1 MHIGLRRTDE
11 RAVRAARGG
20 AGTCQD
26 SAVDI
31 DLADL
36 DFWRKPPKERNE
48 AFARLRQ
55 LEHPVFFPEKKVP
68 LLRSGKGFYALV
80 RHADVVEA
88 SRNAK
93 LFSSE
98 PAVTNPEPPGWVK
111 QVFGES
117 MVNMDD
123 PRHARLRR
131 IVTRS
136 FSPRMLANLQGD
148 IEAACARIVD
158 DVVRDGPK
166 DFVAQVAARLPIHVI
181 CDMLDIPHDLRE
193 RVHEHVDVST
203 AYTGLRPSL
212 ARSVQMA
219 GQNMLALLA
228 LQRMV
233 IKLGHERVADPGS
246 DLVSLLVN
254 ANPDGEKLT
263 DRELGSFFALLLVA
277 GNETARNTM
286 AHGIK
291 LLTDNPAQRELLM
304 SDFDTHING
313 AIEEMVRYVSPI
325 MQFRRTVTQ
334 DCSLRGLEL
343 KQGDK
348 VVLFY
353 GSANRDESVFPHA
366 DTFDITR
373 DTKPHVGFGGPGP
386 HFCLGANLARQ
397 EMRTMFR
404 ALLTRLPDIRSV
416 GEPELLLSN
425 FDNSVRSQPF
435 TC

>member
-1 MHIGLRRTDE
+1 MDV
-11 RAVRAARGG
+11 A
-20 AGTCQD
+20 
-26 SAVDI
+26 DI

-36 DFWRKPPKERNE
+36 DFWRRPLKERHE
-48 AFARLRQ
+48 AFARLRE
-55 LEHPVFFPEKKVP
+55 LEHPVFFEEKRVP

-93 LFSSE
+93 VFSSE

-136 FSPRMLANLQGD
+136 FSPRMLAGLQSD

-158 DVVRDGPK
+158 DVVKDGPR
-166 DFVAQVAARLPIHVI
+166 DFVDQVAARLPIHVI
-181 CDMLDIPHDLRE
+181 CDMLDIPQELRE
-193 RVHEHVDVST
+193 KVHQHVDVST
-203 AYTGLRPSL
+203 AYTGVRPSL
-212 ARSVQMA
+212 ARSIQLA

-233 IKLGHERVADPGS
+233 IKLGHERAAAPQG
-246 DLVSLLVN
+246 DLISLLVT

-263 DRELGSFFALLLVA
+263 DKELGSFFALLLVA

-291 LLTDNPAQRELLM
+291 LLTDNPAQRELLT
-304 SDFDTHING
+304 SDFDGHINNT
-313 AIEEMVRYVSPI
+313 IEEMVRYVSPI

-334 DCSLRGLEL
+334 DHSLRGLEL

-353 GSANRDESVFPHA
+353 GSANRDESVFPDP

-404 ALLTRLPDIRSV
+404 ELLTRLPGVRAV

-425 FDNSVRSQPF
+425 FDNSVRSQAF
-435 TC
+435 TF

>member
-1 MHIGLRRTDE
+1 M
-11 RAVRAARGG
+11 
-20 AGTCQD
+20 
-26 SAVDI
+26 DI

-36 DFWRKPPKERNE
+36 GFWRRPLKERNE
-48 AFARLRQ
+48 AFARLRE
-55 LEHPVFFPEKKVP
+55 LDRPVFFPERRVP

-93 LFSSE
+93 VFSSE

-111 QVFGES
+111 HVFGES

-131 IVTRS
+131 IVSRA
-136 FSPRMLANLQGD
+136 FSPKMLAGLQDGID
-148 IEAACARIVD
+148 RACAGIVD
-158 DVVRDGPK
+158 DVVAEGPG
-166 DFVAQVAARLPIHVI
+166 DFVRQVAARLPIHVI
-181 CDMLDIPHDLRE
+181 CDMMGIPDGMRE
-193 RVHEHVDVST
+193 QVHRHVDVST
-203 AYTGLRPSL
+203 AYTGVRPSL
-212 ARSVQMA
+212 PRTLRMA

-233 IKLGHERVADPGS
+233 IQLGKRRATAPEG
-246 DLVSLLVN
+246 DLVSALVT
-254 ANPDGEKLT
+254 ANVDGERLT

-291 LLTDNPAQRELLM
+291 LLTDNPEQRRLLTE
-304 SDFDTHING
+304 DFDARIGG
-313 AIEEMVRYVSPI
+313 AIEEMVRHVSPI

-334 DCSLRGLEL
+334 DHDLRGLHL
-343 KQGDK
+343 KAGDK

-353 GSANRDESVFPHA
+353 GSANRDEDVFP
-366 DTFDITR
+366 DPDRFDITR
-373 DTKPHVGFGGPGP
+373 ETRGHVGFGGPGP

-397 EMRTMFR
+397 EIRTMFR
-404 ALLTRLPDIRSV
+404 ELLTRLPDIRSV
-416 GEPELLLSN
+416 GEPELLPSN
-425 FDNSVRSQPF
+425 FDNSVRTQPF
-435 TC
+435 TF

>member
-1 MHIGLRRTDE
+1 M
-11 RAVRAARGG
+11 
-20 AGTCQD
+20 
-26 SAVDI
+26 DI

-36 DFWRKPPKERNE
+36 DFWRRPLKERHE

-55 LEHPVFFPEKKVP
+55 ADLPVFFPEKKVP
-68 LLRSGKGFYALV
+68 LLRSGTGFYALV

-93 LFSSE
+93 VFSSE

-111 QVFGES
+111 HVFGES

-131 IVTRS
+131 IVSRA
-136 FSPRMLANLQGD
+136 FSPKMLQGLQAD
-148 IEAACARIVD
+148 IEKACARIVD
-158 DVVRDGPK
+158 DVIAKGPG
-166 DFVAQVAARLPIHVI
+166 DFVSQVAARLPIHVI
-181 CDMLDIPHDLRE
+181 CDMMGIPESMRAK
-193 RVHEHVDVST
+193 VHEHVDAST
-203 AYTGLRPSL
+203 AYSGVRPSL
-212 ARSVQMA
+212 LQSARLA
-219 GQNMLALLA
+219 GKNVVALLA

-233 IKLGHERVADPGS
+233 IQLGHERVAEPGK
-246 DLVSLLVN
+246 DLVSALVT

-263 DRELGSFFALLLVA
+263 DKELGSFFALLLVA

-291 LLTDNPAQRELLM
+291 LLTDHPAQRELLM
-304 SDFDTHING
+304 SDFDGHING
-313 AIEEMVRYVSPI
+313 AVEEMVRHVSPI
-325 MQFRRTVTQ
+325 IQFRRTVTE
-334 DCSLRGLEL
+334 DYSLRGLEL
-343 KQGDK
+343 KKGDR

-353 GSANRDESVFPHA
+353 GSANRDEEVFPDA
-366 DTFDITR
+366 DAFDITR

-404 ALLTRLPDIRSV
+404 ELLTRLPEIRSV
-416 GEPELLLSN
+416 GEPELLVSN
-425 FDNSVRSQPF
+425 FDNSVRSQSF
-435 TC
+435 TF

>member
-1 MHIGLRRTDE
+1 M
-11 RAVRAARGG
+11 
-20 AGTCQD
+20 
-26 SAVDI
+26 DI

-36 DFWRKPPKERNE
+36 DFWRKPLKERQE

-68 LLRSGKGFYALV
+68 LLRSGTGFYALV

-93 LFSSE
+93 IFSSE

-111 QVFGES
+111 HVFGES

-131 IVTRS
+131 IVSRA
-136 FSPRMLANLQGD
+136 FSPKMLQNLQAD
-148 IEAACARIVD
+148 IEKACRRIVD
-158 DVVRDGPK
+158 DVIAAGPR
-166 DFVAQVAARLPIHVI
+166 DFVSQVAARLPIHVI
-181 CDMLDIPHDLRE
+181 CDMMGIPEEYRAK
-193 RVHEHVDVST
+193 VHEHVDAST
-203 AYTGLRPSL
+203 AYSGVRPSVLQSARL
-212 ARSVQMA
+212 AGKNVV
-219 GQNMLALLA
+219 ALLA

-233 IKLGHERVADPGS
+233 IQLGHQRVADPGT
-246 DLVSLLVN
+246 DLVSALVT

-263 DRELGSFFALLLVA
+263 DKELGSFFALLLVA

-291 LLTDNPAQRELLM
+291 LLTDHPDQRELLM
-304 SDFDTHING
+304 SDFDGHING
-313 AIEEMVRYVSPI
+313 AIEEMVRHVSPI
-325 MQFRRTVTQ
+325 IQFRRTVT
-334 DCSLRGLEL
+334 DDYSLRGLRL
-343 KQGDK
+343 RKGDR

-353 GSANRDESVFPHA
+353 GSANRDEDVFPDPDA
-366 DTFDITR
+366 FDITR

-404 ALLTRLPDIRSV
+404 ELLTRLPGVRSV
-416 GEPELLLSN
+416 GEPELLVSN
-425 FDNSVRSQPF
+425 FDNSVRSQSF
-435 TC
+435 TF

>member
-1 MHIGLRRTDE
+1 M
-11 RAVRAARGG
+11 
-20 AGTCQD
+20 GTCQD
-26 SAVDI
+26 RRVDI

-36 DFWRKPPKERNE
+36 AFWRRPLKERHE

-68 LLRSGKGFYALV
+68 FLRSGSGFYALV

-88 SRNAK
+88 SRDAK
-93 LFSSE
+93 VFSSE

-136 FSPRMLANLQGD
+136 FSPRMLSGLQDD
-148 IEAACARIVD
+148 IEAACERIVD
-158 DVVRDGPK
+158 DVVEQGPR
-166 DFVAQVAARLPIHVI
+166 DFVHQVAARLPIHVI
-181 CDMLDIPHDLRE
+181 CDMMGIPDDLRAK
-193 RVHEHVDVST
+193 VHEHVDVST
-203 AYTGLRPSL
+203 AYTGVRPSL
-212 ARSVQMA
+212 VRSVQLA

-233 IKLGHERVADPGS
+233 IKLGHERAAEPQG
-246 DLVSLLVN
+246 DLVSLLVT

-291 LLTDNPAQRELLM
+291 LLTDNPTQRELLM
-304 SDFDTHING
+304 EDFDGRIGN
-313 AIEEMVRYVSPI
+313 AIEEMVRHVSPI
-325 MQFRRTVTQ
+325 MQFRRTLTQ
-334 DCSLRGLEL
+334 DYSLRGLEL
-343 KQGDK
+343 KKGDK

-353 GSANRDESVFPHA
+353 GSANRDETVFP
-366 DTFDITR
+366 DPDSFDITR
-373 DTKPHVGFGGPGP
+373 ETKPHVGFGGPGP

-397 EMRTMFR
+397 ELRTMFR
-404 ALLTRLPDIRSV
+404 VLLTRLPEIRAV
-416 GEPELLLSN
+416 GEPDLLLSN
-425 FDNSVRSQPF
+425 FDNSVRSQGF
-435 TC
+435 TF

>member
-1 MHIGLRRTDE
+1 MH
-11 RAVRAARGG
+11 
-20 AGTCQD
+20 
-26 SAVDI
+26 I

-36 DFWRKPPKERNE
+36 DFWRKPLKERNE

-68 LLRSGKGFYALV
+68 FLRSGAGFYALV

-93 LFSSE
+93 VFSSE

-136 FSPRMLANLQGD
+136 FSPRMLQNLQSD

-158 DVVRDGPK
+158 DVVAQGPR

-181 CDMLDIPHDLRE
+181 CDMMGIPEEYRAKVHD
-193 RVHEHVDVST
+193 HVDIST
-203 AYTGLRPSL
+203 AYTGVRPSL
-212 ARSVQMA
+212 AQSVRMA

-228 LQRMV
+228 LQRLV
-233 IKLGHERVADPGS
+233 IKLGHERQQAPKG

-263 DRELGSFFALLLVA
+263 DKELGSFFSLLLVA

-291 LLTDNPAQRELLM
+291 LLTDHPAQRELLM
-304 SDFDTHING
+304 SDFDAHING

-325 MQFRRTVTQ
+325 MQFRRTVTE
-334 DCSLRGLEL
+334 DYDLRGLHL

-353 GSANRDESVFPHA
+353 GSANRDESVFA
-366 DTFDITR
+366 DPDDFDITR

-404 ALLTRLPDIRSV
+404 ELLTRLPEIRAV

-425 FDNSVRSQPF
+425 FDNSVRSQGF
-435 TC
+435 AF

>member
-1 MHIGLRRTDE
+1 
-11 RAVRAARGG
+11 
-20 AGTCQD
+20 
-26 SAVDI
+26 VDI

-36 DFWRKPPKERNE
+36 AFWRKPLKERYE

-55 LEHPVFFPEKKVP
+55 LDQPVFFPEKKVP
-68 LLRSGKGFYALV
+68 LLRSGSGFYALV

-93 LFSSE
+93 VFSSE

-111 QVFGES
+111 YVFGES

-131 IVTRS
+131 IVSRA
-136 FSPRMLANLQGD
+136 FSPRMLSNLQTD

-158 DVVRDGPK
+158 DLAPG
-166 DFVAQVAARLPIHVI
+166 DFVSQVAAKLPIHVI
-181 CDMLDIPHDLRE
+181 CDMMGIPPAERE
-193 RVHEHVDVST
+193 RVHKHVDIST
-203 AYTGLRPSL
+203 AYSGIRPSFL
-212 ARSVQMA
+212 QSLTMA
-219 GQNMLALLA
+219 GQNVLALLS
-228 LQRMV
+228 LQRLV
-233 IKLGHERVADPGS
+233 IRLSRSPQPGS
-246 DLVSLLVN
+246 LLEALVSS
-254 ANPDGEKLT
+254 ETERLT
-263 DRELGSFFALLLVA
+263 DRELGSFFSLLLVA

-304 SDFDTHING
+304 SDFDAHIGNT
-313 AIEEMVRYVSPI
+313 IEEMVRYVSPI
-325 MQFRRTVTQ
+325 MQFRRTLTQ
-334 DCSLRGLEL
+334 DYVLNGLQLR
-343 KQGDK
+343 KGDK

-353 GSANRDESVFPHA
+353 GSANRDESVFPDP

-397 EMRTMFR
+397 ELRTMFR
-404 ALLTRLPDIRSV
+404 ELLTRLPEIRTV
-416 GEPELLLSN
+416 GEPELLVSN
-425 FDNSVRSQPF
+425 FDNSVRRQAFSF
-435 TC
+435 

>member
-1 MHIGLRRTDE
+1 M
-11 RAVRAARGG
+11 
-20 AGTCQD
+20 
-26 SAVDI
+26 SI

-36 DFWRKPPKERNE
+36 DFWRRPLKERHE

-55 LEHPVFFPEKKVP
+55 LDRPVFFPEKKIP
-68 LLRSGKGFYALV
+68 FLRSGAGFYALV

-93 LFSSE
+93 VFSSE

-111 QVFGES
+111 HVFGES
-117 MVNMDD
+117 MVNLDD

-136 FSPRMLANLQGD
+136 FSPRMLGNLQND
-148 IEAACARIVD
+148 IDAACTRIVD
-158 DVVRDGPK
+158 DVVAQGPG
-166 DFVAQVAARLPIHVI
+166 DFVGQVAARLPIHVI
-181 CDMLDIPHDLRE
+181 CDMMGIPQRY
-193 RVHEHVDVST
+193 RAKVHEHVDVST
-203 AYTGLRPSL
+203 AYTGVRPSL
-212 ARSVQMA
+212 LRSVALA

-228 LQRMV
+228 LQRLV
-233 IKLGHERVADPGS
+233 IKLGHERQREPTG

-254 ANPDGEKLT
+254 ANPDGERLT
-263 DRELGSFFALLLVA
+263 DKELGSFFALLLVA

-291 LLTDNPAQRELLM
+291 LLTDHPAQRELLLG
-304 SDFDTHING
+304 DFDARIGG
-313 AIEEMVRYVSPI
+313 AIEEMVRHVSPI
-325 MQFRRTVTQ
+325 IQFRRTVTE
-334 DCSLRGLEL
+334 DYELRGLHL
-343 KQGDK
+343 KKGDK

-353 GSANRDESVFPHA
+353 GSANRDESVFPDPDA
-366 DTFDITR
+366 FDITR

-397 EMRTMFR
+397 EMRSMFR
-404 ALLTRLPDIRSV
+404 ELFTRLPEIRTV

-425 FDNSVRSQPF
+425 FDNSVRTQRF
-435 TC
+435 TG

>member
-1 MHIGLRRTDE
+1 M
-11 RAVRAARGG
+11 
-20 AGTCQD
+20 
-26 SAVDI
+26 DI

-36 DFWRKPPKERNE
+36 DFWRKPLKERNE

-68 LLRSGKGFYALV
+68 LLRSGKGFHALV

-93 LFSSE
+93 VFSSE

-123 PRHARLRR
+123 PRHAKLRR

-136 FSPRMLANLQGD
+136 FSPKLLAGLQDD
-148 IEAACARIVD
+148 IETACAAIVD
-158 DVVRDGPK
+158 DVVAQGPR
-166 DFVAQVAARLPIHVI
+166 DFVSQVAARLPIHVI
-181 CDMLDIPHDLRE
+181 CDMMGIPEELRE
-193 RVHEHVDVST
+193 KVHQHVDIST
-203 AYTGLRPSL
+203 AYTGVRPSL

-233 IKLGHERVADPGS
+233 IRLGHERIANPTG

-263 DRELGSFFALLLVA
+263 DKELGSFFALLLVA

-286 AHGIK
+286 AHGIR
-291 LLTDNPAQRELLM
+291 LLTENPAQRELLM
-304 SDFDTHING
+304 EDFDGRINN

-325 MQFRRTVTQ
+325 MQFRRTLTE
-334 DCSLRGLEL
+334 DYSLRGLEL
-343 KQGDK
+343 KKGDK

-353 GSANRDESVFPHA
+353 GSANRDESVFP
-366 DTFDITR
+366 DPDSFDITR
-373 DTKPHVGFGGPGP
+373 ETKPHVGFGGPGP

-404 ALLTRLPDIRSV
+404 ELLTRLPGIRSV

-425 FDNSVRSQPF
+425 FDNSVRSQAF
-435 TC
+435 TF

>member
-1 MHIGLRRTDE
+1 M
-11 RAVRAARGG
+11 
-20 AGTCQD
+20 
-26 SAVDI
+26 DI

-36 DFWRKPPKERNE
+36 DFWRNPLKERNE

-68 LLRSGKGFYALV
+68 FLRSGAGFYALV

-93 LFSSE
+93 VFSSE

-136 FSPRMLANLQGD
+136 FSPKMLQNLQSD
-148 IEAACARIVD
+148 IENACARIVD
-158 DVVRDGPK
+158 DVEARGAG
-166 DFVAQVAARLPIHVI
+166 DFVTQVAARLPIHVI
-181 CDMLDIPHDLRE
+181 CDMMGIPDEYRAKVHD
-193 RVHEHVDVST
+193 HVDVST
-203 AYTGLRPSL
+203 AYTGVRPSL
-212 ARSVQMA
+212 ARSVRMA
-219 GQNMLALLA
+219 GQNMMALLA
-228 LQRMV
+228 LQKLV
-233 IKLGHERVADPGS
+233 IKLGHERQAEPTG

-263 DRELGSFFALLLVA
+263 DKELGSFFSLLLVA

-291 LLTDNPAQRELLM
+291 LLTDHPDQRALLTG
-304 SDFDTHING
+304 DFDAHING
-313 AIEEMVRYVSPI
+313 AIEEMVRFVSPI
-325 MQFRRTVTQ
+325 MQFRRTVTE
-334 DCSLRGLEL
+334 DYDLRGLHL
-343 KQGDK
+343 RAGDK

-353 GSANRDESVFPHA
+353 GSANRDESVFPDPDA
-366 DTFDITR
+366 FDITR

-404 ALLTRLPDIRSV
+404 TLLTRLPAIRAV

-425 FDNSVRSQPF
+425 FDNSVRSQSF
-435 TC
+435 TF

>member
-1 MHIGLRRTDE
+1 M
-11 RAVRAARGG
+11 
-20 AGTCQD
+20 
-26 SAVDI
+26 DI

-36 DFWRKPPKERNE
+36 AFWRRPLKERHE

-68 LLRSGKGFYALV
+68 FLRSGSGFYALV

-88 SRNAK
+88 SRDAK
-93 LFSSE
+93 VFSSE

-136 FSPRMLANLQGD
+136 FSPRMLSGLQDD
-148 IEAACARIVD
+148 IEAACERIVD
-158 DVVRDGPK
+158 DVVEQGPR
-166 DFVAQVAARLPIHVI
+166 DFVHQVAARLPIHVI
-181 CDMLDIPHDLRE
+181 CDMMGIPDDLRTK
-193 RVHEHVDVST
+193 VHEHVDVST
-203 AYTGLRPSL
+203 AYTGVRPSL
-212 ARSVQMA
+212 VRSVQLA

-233 IKLGHERVADPGS
+233 IKLGHERAAEPQG
-246 DLVSLLVN
+246 DLVSLLVT

-304 SDFDTHING
+304 EDFDGRIGN
-313 AIEEMVRYVSPI
+313 AIEEMVRHVSPI
-325 MQFRRTVTQ
+325 MQFRRTLTQ
-334 DCSLRGLEL
+334 DYSLRGLEL
-343 KQGDK
+343 KKGDK

-353 GSANRDESVFPHA
+353 GSANRDETVFP
-366 DTFDITR
+366 DPDSFDITR
-373 DTKPHVGFGGPGP
+373 ETKPHVGFGGPGP

-397 EMRTMFR
+397 ELRTMFR
-404 ALLTRLPDIRSV
+404 VLLTRLPEIRAV
-416 GEPELLLSN
+416 GEPDLLLSN
-425 FDNSVRSQPF
+425 FDNSVRSQGF
-435 TC
+435 TF